1 MTTYTLS
8 KGSDRP
14 QTSGDTD
21 GPQPYDVLSKYLRF
35 PDFDQDQWWQ
45 NTAPMLGKLLSQC
58 KYNVHQQYQ
67 HLCLYGLHVIPFLG
81 PWPDIQRSKL
91 YKSVL
96 SGLGSLEFS
105 QNFTKT
111 GKTVRM
117 GFEPT
122 TFIASTSRDVCNR
135 HCLGKVLNRFKQLDI
150 KLDLQLYHQLVNEV
164 SLTDQ
169 EENTLLERA
178 ILDDEPAKSQSLLAL
193 DFNKDDVT
201 VKLYLYPQLKSLATG
216 IPRTQLMFSAVRNV
230 DKTRAF
236 SESMNMIEEYFT
248 SVRANAA
255 PYWISCDLVEP
266 NKTRFKIYIALFQV
280 NFENAVSMWTLGNRI
295 TDPETMRG
303 LAMVRD
309 LWNSFDIQDG
319 LREQKNR
326 PGNPGDPSNIVPMLF
341 NLEILPGK
349 AYPQPKIYFPTTGM
363 NDLDVAKV
371 MVEFFKRHGLHEHA
385 QSYIDN
391 LASYVPHMDLND
403 CTDLQAWISFS
414 YSDATGPYI
423 TVYYH

>member
-1 MTTYTLS
+1 MTTYALS

-14 QTSGDTD
+14 QTSGDND
-21 GPQPYDVLSKYLRF
+21 ELQPYDVLSKYLRF
-35 PDFDQDQWWQ
+35 LDFDQHQWWQ

-58 KYNVHQQYQ
+58 KNSVHQQYQ
-67 HLCLYGLHVIPFLG
+67 YLCLYALHIIPFLG

-96 SGLGSLEFS
+96 SGLGPLEFS

-122 TFIASTSRDVCNR
+122 TFIASTSHDVCNR
-135 HCLGKVLNRFKQLDI
+135 YALGEALNRFKQLDI

-169 EENTLLERA
+169 EEDILRGRGMLEE
-178 ILDDEPAKSQSLLAL
+178 EPAKSQTLLAL
-193 DFNKDDVT
+193 DFDNDDVT
-201 VKLYLYPQLKSLATG
+201 VKLYLYPQLKSLATD
-216 IPRTQLMFSAVRNV
+216 IPRAQLMFNAVRSM
-230 DKTRAF
+230 DKTGAF
-236 SESMNMIEEYFT
+236 SESLDMIEEYFD
-248 SVRANAA
+248 SVRATTA

-266 NKTRFKIYIALFQV
+266 HKTRFKIYIALFQV
-280 NFENAVSMWTLGNRI
+280 NIENAVSMWTLGNRI
-295 TDPETMRG
+295 TDRETLTG

-309 LWNSFDIQDG
+309 LWNSFDTCDG

-326 PGNPGDPSNIVPMLF
+326 PGNPGDPANIIPMLF
-341 NLEILPGK
+341 NLEILPGRT
-349 AYPQPKIYFPTTGM
+349 YPQPKIYFPTTGM

-371 MVEFFKRHGLHEHA
+371 MVEFFERHGLHEHA

-391 LASYVPHMDLND
+391 LASYVPHLDLND